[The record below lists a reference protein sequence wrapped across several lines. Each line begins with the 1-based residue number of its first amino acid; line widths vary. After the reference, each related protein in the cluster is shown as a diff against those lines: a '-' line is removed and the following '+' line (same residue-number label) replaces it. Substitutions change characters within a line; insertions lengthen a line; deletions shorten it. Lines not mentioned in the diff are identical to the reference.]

1 MLNIIVLERL
11 KVVVDKQ
18 LRDEQ
23 AGFRKEGSCMDHIA
37 TLRIILEQLLEWNS
51 PSYTTIVDFEKAFNS
66 VDRDTLWKLLRHY
79 GIPEKYI
86 TLLQK
91 TYDNCSCRV
100 IHNGVLSELI
110 EMLTGVCQ
118 GYLLLPFLFLA
129 GH

>member
-1 MLNIIVLERL
+1 MYGSHCHLE
-11 KVVVDKQ
+11 
-18 LRDEQ
+18 
-23 AGFRKEGSCMDHIA
+23 DHLGA
-37 TLRIILEQLLEWNS
+37 VARMELS
-51 PSYTTIVDFEKAFNS
+51 SYTTIVDFEKAFDS
-66 VDRDTLWKLLRHY
+66 VNRDVLWKLLLHY

-118 GYLLLPFLFLA
+118 GCLALPFLFLA